1 MVNSE
6 IRCTL
11 GESKRKKAEQAA
23 RAAARPGS
31 VLPKTHFDFF
41 RERSPQAYDFLARDL
56 KRLRA
61 NEELRVEDILPPK
74 SNCSEDEYIG
84 LYAEHARRFPHLHPE
99 LASGSGATSRILDQM
114 LREYRFVLG
123 YERYERTTYFMS
135 AGLCDA
141 LAYTQM
147 NLQCDDLRLPVE
159 CFAMVFANDTA
170 RTAYAAFAKHPIRP
184 DSVLTVYVRDDNV
197 APVGFRRLLI
207 MVVEN
212 SPSGEMLSAVGRQL
226 ALRSDWD
233 LEQALRTD
241 WNKAGVH
248 DLGNAVSGMANLAR
262 NEDGSYSLNEGVQ
275 IEAFFEE
282 GLLFF
287 RMIINGIMY
296 IASRDAELVPR
307 ADGEVAQAPSG
318 VDGRQGKARLYQE
331 AGPSVEAMPV
341 VVDPKSRLPETEVEQ
356 GHRRQVSVRFLV
368 PGFYR
373 RSPNSPLDAK
383 RTVWVRPHMRGP
395 DMADLIHRPYIVK

>member
-1 MVNSE
+1 M
-6 IRCTL
+6 

-23 RAAARPGS
+23 RAAAKPGS
-31 VLPKTHFDFF
+31 VLPKAHFDFF
-41 RERSPQAYDFLARDL
+41 REHRPQAYQFLARDL
-56 KRLRA
+56 TRLRA

-74 SNCSEDEYIG
+74 SECAEDGYLQ
-84 LYAEHARRFPHLHPE
+84 LYAEHTRRFPHLHPE
-99 LASGSGATSRILDQM
+99 LASSHGASSRVLDHM

-135 AGLCDA
+135 EGLCDA

-170 RTAYAAFAKHPIRP
+170 RSAYAAFAKHPMQK

-207 MVVEN
+207 MVVES
-212 SPSGEMLSAVGRQL
+212 SPNGDMLSSVGRQL

-233 LEQALRTD
+233 LERALRTD
-241 WNKAGVH
+241 WDKAGVH
-248 DLGNAVSGMANLAR
+248 DPSNAVSGIASLAR
-262 NEDGSYSLNEGVQ
+262 NEDGSYSLNDESH

-287 RMIINGIMY
+287 RMIVNGIMY
-296 IASRDAELVPR
+296 IVSRDAELVPHT
-307 ADGEVAQAPSG
+307 DGEIPEVPSG
-318 VDGRQGKARLYQE
+318 VDGRQGRARSYQE
-331 AGPSVEAMPV
+331 VGPSVEAMPV
-341 VVDPKSRLPETEVEQ
+341 VLDTKSRVPETVAEHR
-356 GHRRQVSVRFLV
+356 HRRAVAVHFLV

-373 RSPNSPLDAK
+373 RPPNSPLGAK
-383 RTVWVRPHMRGP
+383 KTVWVRPHMRGP